1 MGNKELAVTVT
12 VIATIGC
19 LFGELKNPNSG
30 VSPITGKPYRKA
42 SVVTGP
48 ERERYLALARSWAS
62 KLWVTNET
70 YVGHIMQ
77 DNRPIWDPLPGFWTN
92 TFEKCQKILVTRN
105 ATGRNIWQERITVE
119 FQFDLA
125 KGEKRC
131 KFVFW
136 DDGSE
141 RLIAVR
147 NYFYQDPNVPYT
159 YGVWKPLRTN
169 GDEARKKAAE
179 YAAMFGVS
187 NLWDATKFDL
197 CSSSFDGVWSLNMQA
212 RANGYPAI
220 FPVCIKMADLP
231 GYPLGE
237 WYNSTYEIP
246 TNLPEKVVLTAEEG
260 KRKGSEYLEQ
270 YFPLREMIPNITFV
284 TNRLEYRIPNYNYI
298 RPADESG
305 FADPETIP
313 IGSYH
318 LVWVNTFKKPD
329 HPGYFSF
336 IVIYVDAV
344 TGEMLGGDD

>member
-12 VIATIGC
+12 VIATICC

-77 DNRPIWDPLPGFWTN
+77 DNRPTWDPLPGFWTN

-169 GDEARKKAAE
+169 GDEARKKAE
-179 YAAMFGVS
+179 DGSFTFEQKNKFCTGDEIFVLS
-187 NLWDATKFDL
+187 PDKPLTKTVVKKMWNE
-197 CSSSFDGVWSLNMQA
+197 DG
-212 RANGYPAI
+212 
-220 FPVCIKMADLP
+220 
-231 GYPLGE
+231 E
-237 WYNSTYEIP
+237 EIP
-246 TNLPEKVVLTAEEG
+246 SCPHPKQKIRILCDQAASTGDILCGIGEGEPE
-260 KRKGSEYLEQ
+260 
-270 YFPLREMIPNITFV
+270 
-284 TNRLEYRIPNYNYI
+284 
-298 RPADESG
+298 
-305 FADPETIP
+305 
-313 IGSYH
+313 
-318 LVWVNTFKKPD
+318 
-329 HPGYFSF
+329 
-336 IVIYVDAV
+336 
-344 TGEMLGGDD
+344 